1 MEKDKERVMEKDKE
15 IRRSRRLQ
23 YRIHILPVEMM
34 AKIFEYLSYKQL
46 KEVVCVSKRWQEI
59 GESHRLWSK
68 FPLTVT
74 KANQFEIPN
83 ILKYRRLSLLKEIT
97 IETPTEVC
105 GFVRREIFRHAY
117 IERKNVLVKPTPAWA
132 NKNV

>member
-1 MEKDKERVMEKDKE
+1 MEKDKE

-23 YRIHILPVEMM
+23 YRIHILPEEMM

-46 KEVVCVSKRWQEI
+46 KDVVCVCKRWRMI
-59 GESHRLWSK
+59 GESPRLWSK